1 MNGVMLRN
9 EIIEDDFIEV
19 IIPDQLIRQAHLENT
34 PLEFEITDEGLFI
47 KPIQNDLFKVIE

>member
-9 EIIEDDFIEV
+9 ENIEDDYIEV
-19 IIPDQLIRQAHLENT
+19 IISDELIQQTHLENT
-34 PLEFEITDEGLFI
+34 PLEFEISNNGLLI